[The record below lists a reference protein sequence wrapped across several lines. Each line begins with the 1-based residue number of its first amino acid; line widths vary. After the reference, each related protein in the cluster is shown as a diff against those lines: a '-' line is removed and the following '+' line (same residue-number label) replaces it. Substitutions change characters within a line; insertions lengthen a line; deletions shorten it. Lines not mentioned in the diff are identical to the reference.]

1 MSTKHSLGNL
11 YSINAAGKFG
21 KFFSEVYPTEL
32 ELMVDVRQSVSNFGH
47 SHVGGNIFLKVTLQ
61 KSFNFISIV

>member
-11 YSINAAGKFG
+11 FSINAAGKFG

-32 ELMVDVRQSVSNFGH
+32 ELMVDVRQSC
-47 SHVGGNIFLKVTLQ
+47 
-61 KSFNFISIV
+61 